1 MKEDRTMQAELAK
14 LLDLQ
19 TKDLTLLEADVR
31 LKAIL
36 DEVARLDGEVASVK
50 RDVQVAQ
57 KRLEDG
63 VKRRADLE
71 SRIEGYRSIQDKRR
85 QRLEAVKGAREAQA
99 VMTEV
104 EMARAILIKEEGEWV
119 KVAEGVHDLERG
131 LKSAEERVTQ
141 VEERQAA
148 ERQQLAEEQ
157 ARLEGERD
165 AARAARDDSAVQLD
179 KVLRARYDRLR
190 SARTVAVVVPL
201 KGEACGAC
209 YTSVPRNR
217 RTQIRAGI
225 LLDNCEA
232 CGVILYAEE
241 TLG

>member
-1 MKEDRTMQAELAK
+1 MHAELSK

-19 TKDLTLLEADVR
+19 TKDLTLLDADVR

-36 DEVARLDGEVASVK
+36 DETARLDTELDAGRRDITVA
-50 RDVQVAQ
+50 R

-63 VKRRADLE
+63 VKKREDLE
-71 SRIEGYRSIQDKRR
+71 TRIEGFRSIQDKRR
-85 QRLEAVKGAREAQA
+85 QRLELAKGAREAQA

-104 EMARAILIKEEGEWV
+104 EMARSVLVKEEGDWV
-119 KVAEGVHDLERG
+119 RTAEGVHDLERTVKTIEDRVAAMELAQG
-131 LKSAEERVTQ
+131 VER
-141 VEERQAA
+141 ERLAT
-148 ERQQLAEEQ
+148 ERASIE
-157 ARLEGERD
+157 AERD
-165 AARAARDDSAVQLD
+165 AAKAARDGSAAAIEKTVRL
-179 KVLRARYDRLR
+179 RYDRLR
-190 SARTVAVVVPL
+190 SVRTVAVVVAL
-201 KGEACGAC
+201 RGEACGAC

-241 TLG
+241 SEG

>member
-1 MKEDRTMQAELAK
+1 MHAELSK

-19 TKDLTLLEADVR
+19 NKDLALLEADVR

-36 DEVARLDGEVASVK
+36 DEVARLDGELEAG
-50 RDVQVAQ
+50 RREVQVAQ

-63 VKRRADLE
+63 TKKRADLE
-71 SRIEGYRSIQDKRR
+71 VRIEGYRAIQDKRR
-85 QRLEAVKGAREAQA
+85 QRLEAARGAREAQA

-104 EMARAILIKEEGEWV
+104 EMARSVLIKEEAEWV

-131 LKSAEERVTQ
+131 LKAAEDRLELLQQTQETERARLKDEQATI
-141 VEERQAA
+141 EAERATARQA
-148 ERQQLAEEQ
+148 
-157 ARLEGERD
+157 RD
-165 AARAARDDSAVQLD
+165 AAAAGIE
-179 KVLRARYDRLR
+179 KTLRARYDRLR
-190 SARTVAVVVPL
+190 SARTAAVVVAL
-201 KGEACGAC
+201 RGEACGAC

-232 CGVILYAEE
+232 CGVILYYEE
-241 TLG
+241 NAG

>member
-1 MKEDRTMQAELAK
+1 MHAELSK

-19 TKDLTLLEADVR
+19 TKDLTLLDADVR

-36 DEVARLDGEVASVK
+36 DEVARLDTELDTGR
-50 RDVQVAQ
+50 RDVTVAR

-63 VKRRADLE
+63 VKKREDLE
-71 SRIEGYRSIQDKRR
+71 TRIEGFRSIQDKRR
-85 QRLEAVKGAREAQA
+85 QRLELAKGAREAQA

-104 EMARAILIKEEGEWV
+104 EMARSVLVKEEGDWV
-119 KVAEGVHDLERG
+119 RTAEGVHDLERTVKTIEDRVAAMELAQG
-131 LKSAEERVTQ
+131 VER
-141 VEERQAA
+141 ERLAA
-148 ERQQLAEEQ
+148 ERAAIE
-157 ARLEGERD
+157 AERD
-165 AARAARDDSAVQLD
+165 GAKAARDGSAAVIEKTVRL
-179 KVLRARYDRLR
+179 RYDRLR
-190 SARTVAVVVPL
+190 SVRTVAVVVAL
-201 KGEACGAC
+201 RGEACGAC

-241 TLG
+241 SEG